1 MRVLRALFFHNLT
14 TRRNS
19 MALFTTTSTV
29 EISTPS
35 SLSGVTIRELAGEDV
50 QVTAK
55 LISDAFPLTNTHSW
69 GRALGL
75 TSNMEGYMTT
85 YLPTPLS
92 RRLGGLGAYIAD
104 SCSPAEKLVGATIL
118 EDYEV
123 FSPTPA
129 AATPSSTDE
138 DTVTDTTTDQDTVIS
153 AAFSAIEGLINECKV
168 VFQREF
174 VRRRCAAIPGESN
187 SQSLTSSKIGYVAWI
202 ATDETYRGNGIANAL
217 VDAGCK
223 ALESQGYEW
232 STAFCV
238 SPTATRVFLRQGY
251 ELWGEVPYASF
262 TMPDGT
268 KPYSVLPDEVSVVV
282 KRLAS
287 TTSQQN
293 TVN

>member
-1 MRVLRALFFHNLT
+1 
-14 TRRNS
+14 
-19 MALFTTTSTV
+19 MASFTTTPTV

-35 SLSGVTIRELAGEDV
+35 SLSGITIRELSGDDV
-50 QVTAK
+50 PVTAK
-55 LISDAFPLTNTHSW
+55 VISEAFPLTNTHSW

-85 YLPTPLS
+85 YLPKPLS
-92 RRLGGLGAYIAD
+92 KRLGGLGACIVD

-118 EDYEV
+118 EDYEI
-123 FSPTPA
+123 FSPSPVA
-129 AATPSSTDE
+129 
-138 DTVTDTTTDQDTVIS
+138 DTTVDQDTVS

-174 VRRRCAAIPGESN
+174 ERRCTAIHGES
-187 SQSLTSSKIGYVAWI
+187 SSLTSSKIGYVAWI
-202 ATDETYRGNGIANAL
+202 ATDESYRGKGVASAL

-223 ALESQGYEW
+223 ALVSQDYEW

-268 KPYSVLPDEVSVVV
+268 TPYSILPDEVSVVV
-282 KRLAS
+282 KRLISS
-287 TTSQQN
+287 TTSEQKDAN
-293 TVN
+293 